1 MPSFKS
7 IDRKLVFNMRYCVAN
22 RADMFS
28 QYIEKY
34 MRRTCHSICNDDMDI
49 RISIKYY

>member
-1 MPSFKS
+1 MPSIKS
-7 IDRKLVFNMRYCVAN
+7 IDRKLVLNVRYCVAN

-34 MRRTCHSICNDDMDI
+34 TQQAYYSICNDDMDI
-49 RISIKYY
+49 SYWYKYY